1 MNIFPWIKP
10 PGASVAELEAQLAAA
25 RDAARITE
33 EAVATA
39 LSDFDLDPSTKT
51 EKALAEARSLAASAS
66 EHEGRA
72 LRLLEGA
79 RAKEAEANLE
89 RLQRERDAIVG
100 ELAELRR
107 IEQEDLVLAEAEMWI
122 EIARHRT
129 KRELHGRTVSECE
142 SRLFENH
149 KALGGDPEGRPLSQV
164 DAIQPPTYSRGA
176 PAVFFALE
184 EILKSGRFADPDE
197 HKAVYQ
203 VARELKVGF
212 YRRNL

>member
-1 MNIFPWIKP
+1 VSLLSWLKP
-10 PGASVAELEAQLAAA
+10 PTASIPELEAQLAAA
-25 RDAARITE
+25 RDALHSAK
-33 EAVATA
+33 EAVTTA
-39 LSDFDLDPSTKT
+39 LSDFDLDPSAKN
-51 EKALAEARSLAASAS
+51 EKALAEARNLAAIAS

-72 LRLLEGA
+72 VRLLEGA
-79 RAKEAEANLE
+79 RAKEAEANME

-107 IEQEDLVLAEAEMWI
+107 VEQEDLVLAEAEMWI

-176 PAVFFALE
+176 LAVFSALE

-197 HKAVYQ
+197 YNAVYQ

-212 YRRNL
+212 YRRN